1 MEYHVEQQ
9 HGPPSLFLTF
19 SCAENHWGTLANI
32 LADRIEMYDKDMA
45 TKLRNRNFSTM
56 CEAARDHP
64 LVVAEFFQIKLET
77 WLATVGKEVFK
88 IKHHWGAYEFAKGRG
103 VIHVHLLA
111 ICDNL
116 EILNQ
121 YHKLKGNKKEQEIL
135 MARYAREE
143 LFMTTE
149 HPGTNLNEIA
159 SPEGTAQKDSFMY
172 SVQELY
178 SECRCVKKDI
188 VNIINSLCMHFCN
201 DYCLRYP
208 HNNKKDRYV
217 YNLALHYIPSN

>member
-1 MEYHVEQQ
+1 MLLFFKRFLGSTPPTTKELQERLQKGDSSFISKIQHFSSKIKGSPAYWRQQRQHLCTWMEYHVEQG

-88 IKHHWGAYEFAKGRG
+88 IKHHWGAYKFAKGRG

-121 YHKLKGNKKEQEIL
+121 YHKLKGKKKEQEIC
-135 MARYAREE
+135 
-143 LFMTTE
+143 
-149 HPGTNLNEIA
+149 I
-159 SPEGTAQKDSFMY
+159 
-172 SVQELY
+172 
-178 SECRCVKKDI
+178 
-188 VNIINSLCMHFCN
+188 
-201 DYCLRYP
+201 
-208 HNNKKDRYV
+208 
-217 YNLALHYIPSN
+217 